1 MTKREML
8 EDRGRKRKGGGY
20 ASKYYDPDKAHEYY
34 MKHRKLK
41 GRKKG
46 RKSGKKSAPKRPKY
60 SQNEK
65 NLLQLA
71 KKNTEENIS
80 KLKEIVAN
88 WQAKQEELISK
99 SKDSKEKEAIR
110 KKIKA
115 VKAEMNKQIRQ
126 AREIYKK
133 YKEAYQRHT
142 IEKFA
147 ESQKPKK
154 EGNDKNG

>member
-1 MTKREML
+1 MTEQEMI
-8 EDRGRKRKGGGY
+8 EDRGRKRKEGGY

-34 MKHRKLK
+34 MRHRKLK
-41 GRKKG
+41 GRKRG
-46 RKSGKKSAPKRPKY
+46 RKSGKKSASKKSKY
-60 SQNEK
+60 SQAEK

-80 KLKEIVAN
+80 KLKEIVSE

-133 YKEAYQRHT
+133 YKAAYQSHT

-147 ESQKPKK
+147 ESQKPEKEKK
-154 EGNDKNG
+154 DG